1 MIVWIGSISFVGGT
15 MIAAFMAPHSVETA
29 LVIVT
34 GFVYLLGVQGLTVFV
49 HLPLN
54 KQIQGVN
61 VAEMDASALREQRMQ
76 FEARWTLF
84 NRIRTLIACIVIS
97 SFMVALSLNA
107 PLMAVGVGER

>member
-1 MIVWIGSISFVGGT
+1 MT
-15 MIAAFMAPHSVETA
+15 PHSVETA

-54 KQIQGVN
+54 KRIQGVY
-61 VAEMDASALREQRMQ
+61 VSERGASALREQRML

-84 NRIRTLIACIVIS
+84 NRIRTLIACIVTA

-107 PLMAVGVGER
+107 PFMAA